1 MESVLVLGVEAN
13 RTHVMSCHVM
23 SCMAGDLHRTY
34 EYTFE
39 DQRDKLKQN
48 KVARN
53 KKKPVFAVLPLL

>member
-23 SCMAGDLHRTY
+23 RGWGLTHRTY
-34 EYTFE
+34 EYTYE
-39 DQRDKLKQN
+39 DRRDKLKQN
-48 KVARN
+48 KVTRN